1 MKKRKPVKRA
11 SLAKKPGAKYK
22 SLIEYFRATG
32 QIQNIERAQLYRAKH
47 LFVTK
52 NWTVE
57 KIAKSLE
64 LSPSIIQR
72 WVILFQW
79 EEEKTK
85 RLTELVV
92 KANLFATKRGA
103 GLDERHDR
111 LLGTIESIA
120 EQMLQR
126 HQDGEDQ
133 LSPSDLQRLATTIRG
148 SMDGRRTIHQ
158 KENPVKRTILQIE
171 APETFKNV
179 AAAIVTASEH
189 LNGTKSE
196 EKYIP
201 GQVLALPGGRDP
213 LSGITHDTEYEEVEE
228 EI

>member
-11 SLAKKPGAKYK
+11 SLAKKPGVKYK
-22 SLIEYFRATG
+22 SLIEYFKEKG
-32 QIQNIERAQLYRAKH
+32 QLQNVERAQLYRARH

-52 NWTVE
+52 GWTIDR
-57 KIAKSLE
+57 IATNLG
-64 LSPSIIQR
+64 LTPSIINR

-92 KANLFATKRGA
+92 KANLFAGKRGV

-126 HQDGEDQ
+126 HQDGDLE
-133 LSPSDLQRLATTIRG
+133 LSPSDLQRLQNTIKG
-148 SMDGRRTIHQ
+148 SMEGRRTIHR
-158 KENPVKRTILQIE
+158 KEDPVKRTVLQIE
-171 APETFKNV
+171 APETFKNI
-179 AAAIVTASEH
+179 AAAIVTASNQ
-189 LNGTKSE
+189 LDNSTKDE
-196 EKYIP
+196 ELKY
-201 GQVLALPGGRDP
+201 GNVLALPGGRDP
-213 LSGITHDTEYEEVEE
+213 LSGATQDTEYEEMENDV
-228 EI
+228 